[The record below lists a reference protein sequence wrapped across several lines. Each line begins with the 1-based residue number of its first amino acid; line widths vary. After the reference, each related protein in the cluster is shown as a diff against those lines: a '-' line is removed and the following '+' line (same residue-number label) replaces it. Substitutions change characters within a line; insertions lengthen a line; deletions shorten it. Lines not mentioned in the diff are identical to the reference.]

1 MSDFLIAFASEWAK
15 GSRVPC
21 RFKAWADGNPLT
33 AKDDTAPVYQIPA
46 GTQEVK
52 LTATPQAS
60 PSNYW
65 ENTVLLQLGASGLT
79 AKPGSEG
86 FVKTTTRQFPFGF
99 QGTAATVVLSQ
110 FKEVTKETLALL
122 SSPPATRLGKTVHE
136 IMDHQATWGTW
147 PPAADW
153 AIEDL
158 TGADF
163 IDATTP
169 VKSGALNFVKSD
181 LQINVDSVVLQLA
194 NVDAPQRFAVTW
206 PDAIKPSPNATPR
219 PTRFLVFIEQSLQG
233 NHYDQWG
240 LFVGGELAAPDKAYP
255 NNFDYADMLFQQLHY
270 AQDSPFVNPGMKGV
284 PYQVA
289 RAGAD
294 NVVTVVPSNS
304 FEKEFGVMEDTERTG
319 DILLNLQAFMF
330 MRAGVATPPTSVG
343 KTALASFSSGNFI
356 LGRWL
361 QKTANLSG
369 DFLKKTVNAVYFL
382 DPLLDPKAMVDVNT
396 FIPSAL
402 NWEKKSGTDKRIR
415 LYMRF
420 HAKAHNDLIGAT
432 PSAPYV
438 HNSSP
443 DGRRTAAEL
452 PTAVWTAALTKWI
465 GHPLD
470 PKKFTANDA
479 FGFAHH
485 MFAATMLTHAL
496 SQKDS
501 HSQKDLS

>member
-15 GSRVPC
+15 GVRVPC
-21 RFKAWADGNPLT
+21 RFKAWADGKPLT
-33 AKDDTAPVYQIPA
+33 AKDDTAPVYQIPP

-60 PSNYW
+60 PSDYW
-65 ENTVLLQLGASGLT
+65 EKTVLLTLGASGLT

-86 FVKTTTRQFPFGF
+86 FVKTTTHQFLFGL

-122 SSPPATRLGKTVHE
+122 SSPPATRLGQTVHE
-136 IMDHQATWGTW
+136 ITEHQKTWGTW

-163 IDATTP
+163 VDATTP

-181 LQINVDSVVLQLA
+181 LQINVESVVLQLA

-206 PDAIKPSPNATPR
+206 PDAIKPSPSAAPTPT
-219 PTRFLVFIEQSLQG
+219 PFLVFIEQSLKG
-233 NHYDQWG
+233 NFYDRWG
-240 LFVGGELAAPDKAYP
+240 LFVGGELATPDKAYP

-270 AQDSPFVNPGMKGV
+270 ARDSPFVNSGMKGV

-289 RAGAD
+289 RAGA

-304 FEKEFGVMEDTERTG
+304 FEKDFGVMEDTEKTG
-319 DILLNLQAFMF
+319 EILMNLQAFMF
-330 MRAGVATPPTSVG
+330 MRAGVATPPASVG
-343 KTALASFSSGNFI
+343 KTALASFSSGNYI

-361 QKTANLSG
+361 KNAANLSG

-382 DPLLDPKAMVDVNT
+382 DPILDPGKVDVNT

-402 NWEKKSGTDKRIR
+402 NWEAKSGTDKRIR
-415 LYMRF
+415 LYMRL

-438 HNSSP
+438 RNSSP

-452 PTAVWTAALTKWI
+452 PTPVWTAALTKWL
-465 GHPLD
+465 GRD
-470 PKKFTANDA
+470 PKFNADDA
-479 FGFAHH
+479 FSFAHH

-496 SQKDS
+496 SQN
-501 HSQKDLS
+501 DLR